1 MVHILGLV
9 GSARRWGNS
18 ELLVRQALRGA
29 EAEGAS
35 VRLVRLTQL
44 HLASCEGCLRCV
56 IGGQPCHLDDDMA
69 WLIETIQA
77 ADGLALAAPTYFLGP
92 AAVIKLVL
100 DRLLM
105 VTGQVDGDLPP
116 PRPAVTMITAG
127 LQDWRGMA
135 LPYLNALTAAFGFQP
150 IESLAAIAPGPGEVL
165 LDEELLARVLVAGQ
179 RLGRGEME
187 AAPAPANVCP
197 TCRSDAF
204 RIEGSRVVCP
214 ICGRE
219 AHLEEGAAGTRLRF
233 EPIAGSEQRWT
244 PEGLRKHMIEWV
256 MATGPRFLAHR
267 AEIKERRRPYRKMDM
282 EWLCPPQAK
291 PRRDTQGT
299 MRQTPDMAHE

>member
-267 AEIKERRRPYRKMDM
+267 AEIKERRRPYRQMNVD
-282 EWLCPPQAK
+282 WLRPPA
-291 PRRDTQGT
+291 PEL
-299 MRQTPDMAHE
+299 P